1 MPKASSDSLDSGD
14 TFPSLSLSVTDGP
27 TLNYPEVFGDNWK
40 VILFFRGY
48 F

>member
-1 MPKASSDSLDSGD
+1 MPKASSDGLDSGD
-14 TFPSLSLSVTDGP
+14 IFPNLSLELTDGP
-27 TLNYPEVFGDNWK
+27 RLDYPAVFGDNWK